1 MKDLHSFDPQC
12 AGASSTGRGELH
24 GYALWKFSEQGWELT
39 KDCTAVGA
47 INSGPPT
54 IPGLFP
60 GQIRATPS
68 VAA

>member
-1 MKDLHSFDPQC
+1 MNQQPQFNPQC
-12 AGASSTGRGELH
+12 VSSTTRGELY
-24 GYALWKFSEQGWELT
+24 GYALWKFSEQGWELA
-39 KDCTAVGA
+39 KDCTVEGA

-54 IPGLFP
+54 IAGLFP